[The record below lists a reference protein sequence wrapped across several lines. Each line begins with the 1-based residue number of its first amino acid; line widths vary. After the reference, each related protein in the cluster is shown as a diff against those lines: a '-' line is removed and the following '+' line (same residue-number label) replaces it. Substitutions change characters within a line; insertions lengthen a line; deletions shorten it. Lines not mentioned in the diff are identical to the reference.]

1 MSIILNIDT
10 SLETASVSIAK
21 EGTILSVQTNAIQR
35 EHAAFVHVAINDLLS
50 KENLKVADLS
60 AVGVT
65 IGPGSYTGLRV
76 GLSAAKGLSYAL
88 NKPLIT
94 VGTLAVMTKDIM
106 LQMEKTIDCLFCP
119 MIDARR
125 MEVFTAIYDEKFK
138 EIVPPHAEVL
148 TPQTFAENYGENMLI
163 FFGSGMSKWKEI
175 SKINNAFFKENK
187 TLPNALNMLTFQK
200 FILSDFSNLSSSD
213 PQYSKPFYT
222 L

>member
-35 EHAAFVHVAINDLLS
+35 EHASFVHVAINELLV
-50 KENLKVADLS
+50 KENLKPSQLD

-65 IGPGSYTGLRV
+65 LGPGSYTGLRV
-76 GLSAAKGLSYAL
+76 GLSAAKGLCYAL

-94 VGTLAVMTKDIM
+94 VGTLEVMTKDMM
-106 LQMEKTIDCLFCP
+106 LQMEKTTNFLFCP

-125 MEVFTAIYDEKFK
+125 MEVFTAMYDENFK
-138 EIVPPHAEVL
+138 KILA
-148 TPQTFAENYGENMLI
+148 PQAKILSSQSFAEKYDENMLI
-163 FFGSGMSKWKEI
+163 FFGSGMSKWKDI
-175 SKINNAFFKENK
+175 SNINNAFFGVNIS
-187 TLPNALNMLTFQK
+187 LPNALNMLTFQK
-200 FILSDFSNLSSSD
+200 FVLSDFSNLSSSI

>member
-21 EGTILSVQTNAIQR
+21 NGIISSLQENAIQR
-35 EHAAFVHVAINDLLS
+35 EHAAFVHVAIGELLA
-50 KENLKVADLS
+50 KEHLKPIQLD

-65 IGPGSYTGLRV
+65 LGPGSYTGLRV
-76 GLSAAKGLSYAL
+76 GLSAAKGLCYAL

-94 VGTLAVMTKDIM
+94 VGTLEVMTKDMIM
-106 LQMEKTIDCLFCP
+106 QMEKTTDCLFCP

-125 MEVFTAIYDEKFK
+125 MEVFTSIYDENFN
-138 EIVPPHAEVL
+138 EIMAPHATIL
-148 TPQTFAENYGENMLI
+148 SPQSFAENYDENMLI
-163 FFGSGMSKWKEI
+163 FFGSGMSKWREI
-175 SKINNAFFKENK
+175 SKMTNAIFKENK
-187 TLPNALNMLTFQK
+187 SLPNALNMLTFQK
-200 FILSDFSNLSSSD
+200 FSLADFANLSSSI

>member
-21 EGTILSVQTNAIQR
+21 EGAILSVQTNAVQK
-35 EHAAFVHVAINDLLS
+35 EHASFVHVAINELLA
-50 KENLKVADLS
+50 KENLKPAQLN

-65 IGPGSYTGLRV
+65 SGPGSYTGLRV
-76 GLSAAKGLSYAL
+76 GLSAAKGLCYAL

-94 VGTLAVMTKDIM
+94 VGTLEVMTKDMM
-106 LQMEKTIDCLFCP
+106 LQMKNTRNCLFCP

-125 MEVFTAIYDEKFK
+125 MEVFTAMYDESFN
-138 EIVPPHAEVL
+138 EIIPPHAEVL
-148 TPQTFAENYGENMLI
+148 TSQSFAEKYDEKMLI

-175 SKINNAFFKENK
+175 SNINNAFFRENNF
-187 TLPNALNMLTFQK
+187 LPNALNMLIYQK
-200 FILSDFSNLSSSD
+200 FTSSDFANLSTSI
-213 PQYSKPFYT
+213 PQYSKPFYI

>member
-35 EHAAFVHVAINDLLS
+35 EHAAFVHVAINDLLA
-50 KENLKVADLS
+50 KENIKVADLS

-65 IGPGSYTGLRV
+65 LGPGSYTGLRV
-76 GLSAAKGLSYAL
+76 GLSAAKGLCYAL
-88 NKPLIT
+88 NIPLIT
-94 VGTLAVMTKDIM
+94 VGTLEVMTKDMM
-106 LQMEKTIDCLFCP
+106 LQMEKTTSYLFCP

-125 MEVFTAIYDEKFK
+125 MEVFTSIYDENFN
-138 EIVPPHAEVL
+138 ELVAPHARVL
-148 TPQTFAENYGENMLI
+148 TPQSFAENYDENMLI
-163 FFGSGMSKWKEI
+163 FFGSGMSKWKAI
-175 SKINNAFFKENK
+175 SKINNALFTENK
-187 TLPNALNMLTFQK
+187 MLPNALNMLTFQK
-200 FILSDFSNLSSSD
+200 FILEDFANLSSSI